1 VLGDRD
7 NSESGAGMQDL
18 SGADTDELRLQKLDA
33 YQRLSAVWADAL
45 GAGIE
50 PEVLA
55 HVALFTALGDLVS
68 TYGEAAVA
76 DFAKRLPTRIAA
88 GEFSIRPPVH

>member
-1 VLGDRD
+1 MRDLGQP
-7 NSESGAGMQDL
+7 ESDDL
-18 SGADTDELRLQKLDA
+18 KSQKREA

-55 HVALFTALGDLVS
+55 HVALFAALGDLIS
-68 TYGEAAVA
+68 TYGETAVA
-76 DFAKRLPTRIAA
+76 DFAERLPNRIAA
-88 GEFSIRPPVH
+88 GEFSISHSVH